1 MAVSSDW
8 MVHYVNAGMY
18 VDPAKRAE
26 EAQFMHDF
34 PAFAARH
41 KVAFDA
47 IHARSGL
54 DYLCIDCAETRDGEL
69 LVFEI
74 GNAMVVH
81 DMDPPDLFPYKSEH
95 MLKARS
101 AIEQL
106 LLDRMAQG
114 PNSGKMSNA

>member
-1 MAVSSDW
+1 
-8 MVHYVNAGMY
+8 
-18 VDPAKRAE
+18 
-26 EAQFMHDF
+26 
-34 PAFAARH
+34 
-41 KVAFDA
+41 
-47 IHARSGL
+47 
-54 DYLCIDCAETRDGEL
+54 
-69 LVFEI
+69 
-74 GNAMVVH
+74 MVVH